1 MCECSL
7 LLAALAVPVG
17 VEVKNYR
24 FFFLIAI
31 GRSITLDISLW
42 SAPEAKRPNR
52 SLRAENPGHKLT
64 PFLPE

>member
-31 GRSITLDISLW
+31 GRSITFLSGL
-42 SAPEAKRPNR
+42 PKAKRSNR
-52 SLRAENPGHKLT
+52 SLRCENRGPKLDGILT
-64 PFLPE
+64 G